1 MRRAEPRYCEDVTA
15 VDLPA
20 QQHGEPIAVPV
31 EIDMAYVQRVLLE
44 LLRIPSPTGRTDHV
58 QQYVGEELS
67 RLGMQ
72 VVMNRR
78 GAINAVLPGS
88 RDGVDRAVVVHTDT
102 IGCIV
107 KRLKDNGRLEVRSL
121 GTHSARFAE
130 GARVRIFTDDLET
143 VYSGTVLPLKA
154 SGHKYD
160 TQVDT
165 QGVSWEQ
172 VEVRVDEKV
181 HDDAGLR
188 ALGID
193 VGDFVALLS
202 EPDITPTGYVNARHL
217 DDKAGV
223 AAALGAFKAVL
234 EAGRIPPVNAHLLVT
249 CTEEVGHGASAGID
263 SNVAEIVSLD
273 TAVVAPGQQSREDAV
288 TVGMGDGVGP
298 FDYHLT
304 RYLTGLARANGLPH
318 TRDVFDFYRSD
329 LAAALEAGADTR
341 VALLGFGVDATHG
354 YERTHLDGLNALAQ
368 LVALYIQSD
377 LVFPEWDASAEG
389 QLADFPSL
397 AVQPADEEGPREGPI
412 GDVWDD

>member
-1 MRRAEPRYCEDVTA
+1 MRRSIRRYCEPVTA
-15 VDLPA
+15 LADA
-20 QQHGEPIAVPV
+20 SHEQHIAPSAVP
-31 EIDMAYVQRVLLE
+31 EIDMAYVQRILLE

-58 QQYVGEELS
+58 QQYMGEELS
-67 RLGMQ
+67 RLGMK

-88 RDGVDRAVVVHTDT
+88 RDGVDRCVVVHTDT
-102 IGCIV
+102 IGCMV
-107 KRLKDNGRLEVRSL
+107 KRLKENGRLEVRSV

-160 TQVDT
+160 SQVDT

-172 VEVRVDEKV
+172 VEVRVDERV
-181 HDDAGLR
+181 ADEAGLR

-202 EPDITPTGYVNARHL
+202 EPDITPSGYVNARHL

-234 EAGRIPPVNAHLLVT
+234 EAGIVPPVNAHLLVT

-263 SNVAEIVSLD
+263 NNVAEIVSLD
-273 TAVVAPGQQSREDAV
+273 TAVVAPGQQSSEDAV

-304 RYLTGLARANGLPH
+304 RYLTGLARANDLPYR
-318 TRDVFDFYRSD
+318 RDVFDFYRSD

-341 VALLGFGVDATHG
+341 TALLGFGVDATHG
-354 YERTHLDGLNALAQ
+354 YERTHLDGLHALAK

-377 LVFPEWDASAEG
+377 LVFPEWDSSAEG
-389 QLADFPSL
+389 ELADFPSL

-412 GDVWDD
+412 GDDWGA